1 MTQIL
6 DFPNCAKIGSK
17 YLTLFEFIDSV
28 KELAKVCCTEQK
40 DIEQFVAD
48 KIKQYLKFKEIEQ

>member
-6 DFPNCAKIGSK
+6 DFSNCAKIGAK

-28 KELAKVCCTEQK
+28 KELAKACCTEQK
-40 DIEQFVAD
+40 DKEKFIEH
-48 KIKQYLKFKEIEQ
+48 KIKEYLKFRETES